1 MPNLPKEVTG
11 DGGPDRSGS
20 IHSLAQLMPTSK
32 SEFDTRKP
40 FSGSRALVALA
51 IGCALGAAV
60 AYFLKVLIE
69 NTPAEIDSL
78 RLRLFY
84 LMVITS
90 GGLGGFAIESMRQL
104 QEDATDP
111 MYRHQKTQRVKR

>member
-1 MPNLPKEVTG
+1 MPNSNNEL
-11 DGGPDRSGS
+11 
-20 IHSLAQLMPTSK
+20 
-32 SEFDTRKP
+32 DTRKP

-51 IGCALGAAV
+51 IGCAIGAAL

-69 NTPAEIDSL
+69 NTPAEVDVL

-84 LMVITS
+84 LMVISS

-111 MYRHQKTQRVKR
+111 LYRHQKAQRTKR

>member
-1 MPNLPKEVTG
+1 MQNSNTG
-11 DGGPDRSGS
+11 AEPSN
-20 IHSLAQLMPTSK
+20 
-32 SEFDTRKP
+32 P

-51 IGCALGAAV
+51 IGCAIGAAV

-69 NTPAEIDSL
+69 NTPAEIDVL

-84 LMVITS
+84 LMVISS

-104 QEDATDP
+104 QEQTTDP
-111 MYRHQKTQRVKR
+111 IYRRPKAQRTKR

>member
-1 MPNLPKEVTG
+1 MPNSNNEL
-11 DGGPDRSGS
+11 
-20 IHSLAQLMPTSK
+20 
-32 SEFDTRKP
+32 DTRKP

-51 IGCALGAAV
+51 IGCAIGAAV

-69 NTPAEIDSL
+69 NTPAEIDVL

-84 LMVITS
+84 LMVISS

-111 MYRHQKTQRVKR
+111 IYRHQKAQRTKR

>member
-1 MPNLPKEVTG
+1 MQNSNTG
-11 DGGPDRSGS
+11 AEPSN
-20 IHSLAQLMPTSK
+20 
-32 SEFDTRKP
+32 P

-51 IGCALGAAV
+51 IGCAIGAAV

-69 NTPAEIDSL
+69 NTPAEIDVL

-84 LMVITS
+84 LMVISS

-104 QEDATDP
+104 QEEATDP
-111 MYRHQKTQRVKR
+111 MYRHQKAQRTKR